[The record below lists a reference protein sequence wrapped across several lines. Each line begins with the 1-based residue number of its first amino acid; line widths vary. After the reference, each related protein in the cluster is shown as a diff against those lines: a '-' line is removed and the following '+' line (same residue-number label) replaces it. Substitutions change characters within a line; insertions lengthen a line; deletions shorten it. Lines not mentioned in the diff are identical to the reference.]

1 MAEVSS
7 FSPFAP
13 PAESSTAAGKRR
25 RRPLIESSPDEISD
39 VSDDDMPKKDK
50 EAPSGVAVPEVNV
63 EMASP
68 PHGQEETLPIV
79 TGNV

>member
-7 FSPFAP
+7 FSPFVP
-13 PAESSTAAGKRR
+13 PAESSSAASKRR
-25 RRPLIESSPDEISD
+25 RHTVVESSPDEISD
-39 VSDDDMPKKDK
+39 SSDDDMPKDIQT
-50 EAPSGVAVPEVNV
+50 PSGIALPEVNV